1 MAKKAIY
8 REYRPKTFE
17 DVYGQTHI
25 TEILKSQVQS
35 GNIAH
40 AYLFSGTRGTGKTS
54 CAKIFA
60 RAINC
65 LNLEEGSPCN
75 ECANCKMSLNE
86 ETMDIVEMDAASNRR
101 IDDIRQLR
109 DVVVYPPA
117 NLKYRVYII
126 DEAHM
131 ITNEGFNA
139 LLKIMEEP
147 PKHLVFILATTELE
161 KIPATILSR
170 CQRYEFRR
178 IEITDIKNNIH
189 AILEDLSIK
198 MQDNAADLIALKA
211 DGSMRDA
218 LSSLDQVLS
227 ISKDEYR
234 LKDVENVLGV
244 AEQDDL
250 IKILEC
256 LSERDYNKTL
266 NSFEYAADGKGVQST
281 FEELIEYLQSLMMIQ
296 IQMEGYLDISGEETE
311 KLRKL
316 IDPWSLDKIMTTID
330 ILVHYNNLLKNS
342 EQPHIIVQLALY
354 KACTLEMEESL
365 MDQIQTLKRK
375 LQNIEEGGFI
385 QKSFE
390 KKEIVSE
397 RKENTVE
404 IDKEDKEDKVQE
416 GETIKEE
423 TRALEDEVPEEKT
436 EVPEEKTLEKQ
447 KLRMPDEEFN
457 PLWRAFQGEVKNKET
472 GSLLGN
478 YLSFVED
485 RFEYNEQVYIIFPD
499 DSAFFIQRLQTG
511 KNYEDLKASF
521 ESAFGSRKLR
531 LFTRSEYEKLNRKTE
546 NINHTELIKKIF
558 GDDIEIID

>member
-8 REYRPKTFE
+8 REYRPQTFD
-17 DVYGQTHI
+17 DVYGQSHI

-65 LNLEEGSPCN
+65 LNLKEGSPCN

-178 IEITDIKNNIH
+178 IEITDIKSNIQK
-189 AILEDLSIK
+189 ILKDLSIK
-198 MQDNAADLIALKA
+198 MKDDAADLIALKA

-227 ISKDEYR
+227 ISKEEYDLR
-234 LKDVENVLGV
+234 DVENVLGI

-250 IKILEC
+250 IKILER
-256 LSERDYNKTL
+256 LSAKDYNGTL
-266 NSFEYAADGKGVQST
+266 NSFEFAAEGKGIEST
-281 FEELIEYLQSLMMIQ
+281 FEELIEYLQSLMMVQ
-296 IQMEGYLDISGEETE
+296 VKMESYMDISPEEADKLKSLTE
-311 KLRKL
+311 LW
-316 IDPWSLDKIMTTID
+316 PLDKIMTTID

-342 EQPHIIVQLALY
+342 EQPHVIVQLALY
-354 KACTLEMEESL
+354 KACVLEMETSL
-365 MDQIQTLKRK
+365 IDQIQTLKRK
-375 LQNIEEGGFI
+375 VQQFEEEGAAV
-385 QKSFE
+385 QTQSPKTAPAAP
-390 KKEIVSE
+390 KEQTHRESS
-397 RKENTVE
+397 KENKPQQKGVPKASTPEEE
-404 IDKEDKEDKVQE
+404 IEPETAKETAVQE
-416 GETIKEE
+416 
-423 TRALEDEVPEEKT
+423 T
-436 EVPEEKTLEKQ
+436 ESVQTQE
-447 KLRMPDEEFN
+447 LRMPDEEFN
-457 PLWRAFQGEVKNKET
+457 PLWTTFQEEVKNKET

-499 DSAFFIQRLQTG
+499 DNAFFIQRLQAG
-511 KNYEDLKASF
+511 KNYEDLQSSF
-521 ESAFGSRKLR
+521 EEAFGSKKMR
-531 LFTRSEYEKLNRKTE
+531 LLTRSEYEKLNRKTK
-546 NINHTELIKKIF
+546 NIDHTELIKKIF
-558 GDDIEIID
+558 GEDIEIID

>member
-8 REYRPKTFE
+8 REYRPQTFD
-17 DVYGQTHI
+17 DVYGQSHI

-65 LNLEEGSPCN
+65 LNLKEGSPCN

-178 IEITDIKNNIH
+178 IEITDIKSNIQM
-189 AILEDLSIK
+189 ILKDLSIK
-198 MQDNAADLIALKA
+198 MKDDAADLIALKA

-227 ISKDEYR
+227 ISKEEYDLR
-234 LKDVENVLGV
+234 DVENVLGI

-250 IKILEC
+250 IKILES
-256 LSERDYNKTL
+256 LSAKDYNGTL
-266 NSFEYAADGKGVQST
+266 NSFEFAAEGKGIEST
-281 FEELIEYLQSLMMIQ
+281 FEELIEYLQSLMMVQ
-296 IQMEGYLDISGEETE
+296 VKMESYMDISPEEADKLKSLTE
-311 KLRKL
+311 LW
-316 IDPWSLDKIMTTID
+316 PLDKIMTTID

-342 EQPHIIVQLALY
+342 EQPHVIVQLALY
-354 KACTLEMEESL
+354 KACALEMETSL
-365 MDQIQTLKRK
+365 IDQLQTLKRK
-375 LQNIEEGGFI
+375 VQQFEEGGAAVQI
-385 QKSFE
+385 QSPKTVPAAPKEQTHRESSKENEPQQKSVPKASAPEEE
-390 KKEIVSE
+390 KETE
-397 RKENTVE
+397 TAEETA
-404 IDKEDKEDKVQE
+404 VQE
-416 GETIKEE
+416 
-423 TRALEDEVPEEKT
+423 T
-436 EVPEEKTLEKQ
+436 ESVQTQE
-447 KLRMPDEEFN
+447 LRMPDEAFN
-457 PLWRAFQGEVKNKET
+457 PLWTKFQEEIKNKET

-499 DSAFFIQRLQTG
+499 DHAFFIQRLQAG
-511 KNYEDLKASF
+511 KNYEDLQSSF
-521 ESAFGSRKLR
+521 EEAFGSKKMR
-531 LFTRSEYEKLNRKTE
+531 LLTRSEYEKLNRKTK
-546 NINHTELIKKIF
+546 NIDHTELIKKIF
-558 GDDIEIID
+558 GEDIEIID

>member
-1 MAKKAIY
+1 MARKAIY
-8 REYRPKTFE
+8 REYRPQTFE
-17 DVYGQTHI
+17 DVYGQSHI

-65 LNLEEGSPCN
+65 LNLQEGSPCN
-75 ECANCKMSLNE
+75 ECTNCRMSLQE

-109 DVVVYPPA
+109 DTVVYPPA

-178 IEITDIKNNIH
+178 IEIPEIKTNIH
-189 AILEDLSIK
+189 RILKDLNMEMEDSG
-198 MQDNAADLIALKA
+198 ADLVALKA

-218 LSSLDQVLS
+218 LSSLDQILS
-227 ISKDEYR
+227 LGKDRYD

-250 IKILEC
+250 IKILES
-256 LSERDYNKTL
+256 LSSRNFSETL
-266 NSFEYAADGKGVQST
+266 ENFEYAAKGKGLQST
-281 FEELIEYLQSLMMIQ
+281 YEELIEYLNSLMMVQ
-296 IQMEGYLDISGEETE
+296 VQMESYMDISVEEAS
-311 KLRKL
+311 KLQELSKM
-316 IDPWSLDKIMTTID
+316 WSLDKIMAAID

-354 KACTLEMEESL
+354 KACAFEMEESL
-365 MDQIQTLKRK
+365 LDQLETLKRK
-375 LQNIEEGGFI
+375 LSDLEEGNII
-385 QKSFE
+385 QSKPAAKE
-390 KKEIVSE
+390 KETNAVKKKIPEKETAVEKNVIPHDEGTEKEITPQKETSE
-397 RKENTVE
+397 KMVVNETS
-404 IDKEDKEDKVQE
+404 EDQ
-416 GETIKEE
+416 
-423 TRALEDEVPEEKT
+423 LF
-436 EVPEEKTLEKQ
+436 
-447 KLRMPDEEFN
+447 RMSDEEFN
-457 PLWRAFQGEVKNKET
+457 PLWTEFIEEAVKSGT
-472 GSLLGN
+472 GTLLNN
-478 YLSFVED
+478 YLSFIED
-485 RFEYNEQVYIIFPD
+485 RFEYNSQVYMIFPD
-499 DSAFFIQRLQTG
+499 ENAFFIERLQAG
-511 KNYEDLKASF
+511 QNREDLMNAF
-521 ESAFGSRKLR
+521 EKSFGSRRMR
-531 LFTRSEYEKLNRKTE
+531 LITRSEYEKLNRKTE
-546 NINHTELIKKIF
+546 KVDHTEMIKKLF
-558 GDDIEIID
+558 GDDIEIIE

>member
-1 MAKKAIY
+1 MARKAIY
-8 REYRPKTFE
+8 REYRPQTFD
-17 DVYGQTHI
+17 DVYGQSHI

-65 LNLEEGSPCN
+65 LNLQEGSPCN
-75 ECANCKMSLNE
+75 ECTNCRMSLQE

-109 DVVVYPPA
+109 DTVVYPPA

-178 IEITDIKNNIH
+178 IEIPEIKTNIH
-189 AILEDLSIK
+189 RILKDLELEMED
-198 MQDNAADLIALKA
+198 AGADLVALKA

-218 LSSLDQVLS
+218 LSSLDQILS
-227 ISKDEYR
+227 LGKESYE

-250 IKILEC
+250 IKILES
-256 LSERDYNKTL
+256 LSTGNFSETL
-266 NSFEYAADGKGVQST
+266 EKFEYAAKGKGLQST
-281 FEELIEYLQSLMMIQ
+281 FEELIEYLQSLMMVQ
-296 IQMEGYLDISGEETE
+296 VKMESYMDISAEEVS
-311 KLRKL
+311 KLQNL
-316 IDPWSLDKIMTTID
+316 SEMWSLDKIMAAID
-330 ILVHYNNLLKNS
+330 ILIHYNNLLKNS

-365 MDQIQTLKRK
+365 LDQVKTIKRK
-375 LQNIEEGGFI
+375 LNDLEEGNMI
-385 QKSFE
+385 QAKPSVKEKTPQAAKKSASE
-390 KKEIVSE
+390 KETVSE
-397 RKENTVE
+397 EKETALE
-404 IDKEDKEDKVQE
+404 SKE
-416 GETIKEE
+416 IKEE
-423 TRALEDEVPEEKT
+423 IPVQDEIQKKIPEKESS
-436 EVPEEKTLEKQ
+436 Q
-447 KLRMPDEEFN
+447 DQMLRMSDEDFN
-457 PLWRAFQGEVKNKET
+457 PLWTKFMEEAVNT
-472 GSLLGN
+472 GTGTLLNN
-478 YLSFVED
+478 YLSFIED
-485 RFEYNEQVYIIFPD
+485 RFEYNSQVYMIFPD
-499 DSAFFIQRLQTG
+499 ENAFFIERLQAG
-511 KNYEDLKASF
+511 QNREDLINAF
-521 ESAFGSRKLR
+521 EKSFGSRRMR
-531 LFTRSEYEKLNRKTE
+531 LITRSEYEKLNRKTE
-546 NINHTELIKKIF
+546 KVDHTEMIKKLF
-558 GDDIEIID
+558 GDDIEIIE

>member
-8 REYRPKTFE
+8 REYRPQTFD
-17 DVYGQTHI
+17 DVYGQSHI

-65 LNLEEGSPCN
+65 LNLKEGSPCN

-178 IEITDIKNNIH
+178 IEITDIKSNIQK
-189 AILEDLSIK
+189 ILKDLSIK
-198 MQDNAADLIALKA
+198 MKDDAADLIALKA

-227 ISKDEYR
+227 ISKEEYDLR
-234 LKDVENVLGV
+234 DVENVLGI

-250 IKILEC
+250 IKILER
-256 LSERDYNKTL
+256 LSAKDYNGTL
-266 NSFEYAADGKGVQST
+266 NSFEFAAEGKGIEST
-281 FEELIEYLQSLMMIQ
+281 FEELIEYLQSLMMVQ
-296 IQMEGYLDISGEETE
+296 VKMESYMDISPEEADKLKSLTE
-311 KLRKL
+311 LW
-316 IDPWSLDKIMTTID
+316 PLDKIMTTID

-342 EQPHIIVQLALY
+342 EQPHVIVQLALY
-354 KACTLEMEESL
+354 KACVLEMETSL
-365 MDQIQTLKRK
+365 IDQIQTLKRK
-375 LQNIEEGGFI
+375 VQQFEEEGAAVQTQSPKTAPAAPKEQTHRELSKEPI
-385 QKSFE
+385 HKQKRVPQDSTRE
-390 KKEIVSE
+390 EEIEPETAKE
-397 RKENTVE
+397 TA
-404 IDKEDKEDKVQE
+404 VQE
-416 GETIKEE
+416 
-423 TRALEDEVPEEKT
+423 T
-436 EVPEEKTLEKQ
+436 ESVQTQE
-447 KLRMPDEEFN
+447 LRMPDEEFN
-457 PLWRAFQGEVKNKET
+457 PLWTTFQEEVKMKET

-499 DSAFFIQRLQTG
+499 DNAFFIQRLQAG
-511 KNYEDLKASF
+511 KNYEDLQSSF
-521 ESAFGSRKLR
+521 EEAFGSKKMR
-531 LFTRSEYEKLNRKTE
+531 LLTRSEYEKLNRKTK
-546 NINHTELIKKIF
+546 NIDHTELIKKIF
-558 GDDIEIID
+558 GEDIEIID